1 MQTLPNTSW
10 GLIAGSLIVLALVI
24 SAAAG
29 LGASSRVLG
38 LHVPYI
44 SHSAGTWIGGH
55 RAALWIVVPCNV
67 AALVLAR
74 SDPLLVAGWLA
85 WGCGIVGGGL
95 AAMFRARRLMN
106 DAQ

>member
-10 GLIAGSLIVLALVI
+10 GLIAGAVIVLALVI

-29 LGASSRVLG
+29 LGASSRILG
-38 LHVPYI
+38 FHVPHI

-55 RAALWIVVPCNV
+55 RAALWMVVPCNV

-74 SDPLLVAGWLA
+74 NDALLGIGWLV
-85 WGCGIVGGGL
+85 WGCGVVGGGL
-95 AAMFRARRLMN
+95 AAMFRARRMVH